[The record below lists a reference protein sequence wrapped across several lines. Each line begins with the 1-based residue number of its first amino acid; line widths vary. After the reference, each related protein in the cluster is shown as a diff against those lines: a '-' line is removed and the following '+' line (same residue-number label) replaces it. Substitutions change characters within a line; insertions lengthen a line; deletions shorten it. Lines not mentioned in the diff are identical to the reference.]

1 MSQNFYPRYFLV
13 NIFDPLSCT
22 RKIVILYDEIAVITK
37 TVKGH
42 RWFIGIYYDRKI
54 ERAQRDNFEVS
65 EVILKRYGQI
75 ILLLFWSKVHEN
87 LHISTL
93 DYYY

>member
-1 MSQNFYPRYFLV
+1 MQNTLTLHM
-13 NIFDPLSCT
+13 NIISVSLLTLFT
-22 RKIVILYDEIAVITK
+22 QYN
-37 TVKGH
+37 
-42 RWFIGIYYDRKI
+42 YYDRKI

-87 LHISTL
+87 LHISTIIKKKIL
-93 DYYY
+93 VFDEGKKIAYIK